1 MRSSEQALA
10 DVTGSIAAACARAG
24 RAPGDVRLVAVS
36 KTMPAERVLELVQA
50 GHLLFG
56 ENRVQEAVLKIEAV
70 GSGPQWH
77 FIGHLQKNKIRHAI
91 GQFALI
97 HSVDSREMALVLD
110 RRCRAEGMVQP
121 VLLQV
126 NQAAEATKHGI
137 GPLDLPALAAEV
149 EGCAGLDLQG
159 LMSIP
164 PPEEDPEH
172 ARPWFAGLRSMRDRL
187 IPELGRELPELSMG
201 MSDSYLVAVEVGA
214 TLVRVGTAL
223 FGARQA

>member
-10 DVTGSIAAACARAG
+10 DVMGRIAAACTRSG
-24 RAPGDVRLVAVS
+24 RNPGDVRLVAVS
-36 KTMPAERVLELVQA
+36 KTMAAERVRELIQA

-56 ENRVQEAVLKIEAV
+56 ENRVQEALEKIDAV
-70 GSGPQWH
+70 EPGPEWH

-91 GQFALI
+91 GKFALI
-97 HSVDSREMALVLD
+97 HSVDSQEMALVLD

-126 NQAAEATKHGI
+126 NQAAETTKHGI
-137 GPLDLPALAAEV
+137 RPEDLPALAAEV

-164 PPEEDPEH
+164 PPEKNPEDS
-172 ARPWFAGLRSMRDRL
+172 RRWFAGLRTLRDRL
-187 IPELGRELPELSMG
+187 GPELGRELPELSMG
-201 MSDSYLVAVEVGA
+201 MSDSYPLAVEEGA

-223 FGARQA
+223 FGSRQ

>member
-1 MRSSEQALA
+1 MSWA
-10 DVTGSIAAACARAG
+10 GSAACTRSG
-24 RAPGDVRLVAVS
+24 RNPGDVRLVAVS
-36 KTMPAERVLELVQA
+36 KTMAAERVRELIQA

-56 ENRVQEAVLKIEAV
+56 ENRVQEALEKIDAV
-70 GSGPQWH
+70 EPGPEWH

-91 GQFALI
+91 GKFALI
-97 HSVDSREMALVLD
+97 HSVDSQEMALVLD

-126 NQAAEATKHGI
+126 NQAAETTKHGI
-137 GPLDLPALAAEV
+137 RPEDLPALAAEV

-164 PPEEDPEH
+164 PPEKNPEDS
-172 ARPWFAGLRSMRDRL
+172 RRWFAGLRTLRDRL
-187 IPELGRELPELSMG
+187 GPELGRELPELSMG
-201 MSDSYLVAVEVGA
+201 MSDSYPLAVEEGA

-223 FGARQA
+223 FGSRQ

>member
-10 DVTGSIAAACARAG
+10 DVMGRIAAACARSG
-24 RAPGDVRLVAVS
+24 RNPGDVRLVAVS
-36 KTMPAERVLELVQA
+36 KTMAAERVRELIQA

-56 ENRVQEAVLKIEAV
+56 ENRVQEALLKIDAV
-70 GSGPQWH
+70 EPGPEWH

-91 GQFALI
+91 GKFALI
-97 HSVDSREMALVLD
+97 HSVDGQEMALVLD

-126 NQAAEATKHGI
+126 NQAAETTKHGI
-137 GPLDLPALAAEV
+137 RPEDLPALAAEV

-164 PPEEDPEH
+164 PPEKNPEDS
-172 ARPWFAGLRSMRDRL
+172 RRWFAGLRTLRDRL
-187 IPELGRELPELSMG
+187 GPELGRELPELSMG
-201 MSDSYLVAVEVGA
+201 MSDSYPLAVEEGA

-223 FGARQA
+223 FGSRQV